1 MAYNNRATRQHIY
14 LALLLTTATAGTWCS
29 KNMRSTYSENLA
41 AHRQLFKVA
50 PVVKKSVKT
59 THKKKYACIKPIYAI
74 TDQLDYLLA
83 RRKAVREQAAHIQG
97 YTIQVYAG
105 GSRKEAFEIRNK
117 LYAHDPA
124 IAPEITYDAPNYT
137 VRLGNFL
144 DALEAYPTYAVIKRR
159 IPKAIIRPIYFV
171 NNSNIFIDKQTED
184 KDNSAPFV
192 PAADVHHQSEQ
203 E

>member
-1 MAYNNRATRQHIY
+1 MHHNNRATRQHIY
-14 LALLLTTATAGTWCS
+14 LALLFTTATAGTWCS
-29 KNMRSTYSENLA
+29 RDTRSTYSENLA
-41 AHRQLFKVA
+41 PHRQLFKVA
-50 PVVKKSVKT
+50 PVVKKPFKNP
-59 THKKKYACIKPIYAI
+59 HKKKIAYITPIYAI
-74 TDQLDYLLA
+74 TDQLDDLLA
-83 RRKAVREQAAHIQG
+83 RRKAVNEQAAHIQG

-105 GSRKEAFEIRNK
+105 GSRKEAFEIRNE
-117 LYAHDPA
+117 LYAHDPT

-144 DALEAYPTYAVIKRR
+144 DTLEAYPTYAVIKKR

-171 NNSNIFIDKQTED
+171 NKPNIFIDKQTVE
-184 KDNSAPFV
+184 KNHAAPFV